1 MNLKENIMS
10 NERNWLESTSDYL
23 QVVQQTKDEKYKM
36 YDGHC
41 TNDELIN
48 MIIAQDEILSQFKG
62 YKPNIKENLQTFER
76 HTLIE
81 MVIKG
86 GELLDLLIEME
97 AVATK

>member
-1 MNLKENIMS
+1 MNLKESIMS
-10 NERNWLESTSDYL
+10 NERNWLESTCDYL
-23 QVVQQTKDEKYKM
+23 QVVEQTKEEKYKM

-41 TNDELIN
+41 TNEELIN
-48 MIIAQDEILSQFKG
+48 MIVAQDDILSQFKG

-86 GELLDLLIEME
+86 GELLNLLIDME
-97 AVATK
+97 AVAIE